1 MVFTYIQNVNININI
16 YVCIYIYIAIVFIS
30 LLCRPTYRPTYPATC
45 LRMYI
50 HIEDGFAVAWTAQLS
65 SYALQ

>member
-1 MVFTYIQNVNININI
+1 M
-16 YVCIYIYIAIVFIS
+16 YIYIVIVFNS